1 MVGSMAADM
10 MLEKELGVLHLDQR
24 QPEGDSKFHTGQSLS
39 IGNLKAHPTV
49 THFLQQG
56 HTS

>member
-1 MVGSMAADM
+1 MVGSMAVVQAGM
-10 MLEKELGVLHLDQR
+10 ALEELRALYLDLTTAR
-24 QPEGDSKFHTGQSLS
+24 RKG
-39 IGNLKAHPTV
+39 LKAHPTV